1 MCHFFLFANG
11 HLRTDP
17 QQLSFYN
24 LSIVILLIFIL
35 KLLCVPKLDYDDKLS
50 IADVVCKSCIYISNV

>member
-24 LSIVILLIFIL
+24 LSIYYHFINIHS
-35 KLLCVPKLDYDDKLS
+35 KFIVYDLDYDDKLS
-50 IADVVCKSCIYISNV
+50 IADVVCKSCIYNTNV